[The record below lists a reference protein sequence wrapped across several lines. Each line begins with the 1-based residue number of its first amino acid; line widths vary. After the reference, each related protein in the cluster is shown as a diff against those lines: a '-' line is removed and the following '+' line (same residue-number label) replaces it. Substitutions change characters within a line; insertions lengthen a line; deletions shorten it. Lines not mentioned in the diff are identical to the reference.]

1 MNLLL
6 LKLVSGGQTGAD
18 RAALDWAIG
27 NDIPHGGWCPKGR
40 RAEDGPIDARYQL
53 KETPSSDSV
62 QRTEWKEKYE
72 EFLVHEYFTKD
83 GTVGVQITEYDPSD
97 ATAYDS
103 KSLYSGVLFLKT
115 DGRVAGRYKLPG
127 WRAGHVQSNSNNS
140 VIVADAYL
148 PQPESNWDKQ
158 YWAEGSK
165 FMSLNYPEG
174 DRLRVERLCYHG
186 TSWRTQ
192 ESHPHAIFSP
202 DDRQVLFS
210 AEVDKSNSVYVV
222 DL

>member
-1 MNLLL
+1 M
-6 LKLVSGGQTGAD
+6 
-18 RAALDWAIG
+18 
-27 NDIPHGGWCPKGR
+27 
-40 RAEDGPIDARYQL
+40 
-53 KETPSSDSV
+53 
-62 QRTEWKEKYE
+62 
-72 EFLVHEYFTKD
+72 
-83 GTVGVQITEYDPSD
+83 
-97 ATAYDS
+97 
-103 KSLYSGVLFLKT
+103 LFLKT

-127 WRAGHVQSNSNNS
+127 WRAGHVQSNSCNS

-148 PQPESNWDKQ
+148 PQPESNWDKE
-158 YWAEGSK
+158 YWAEGWK

-174 DRLRVERLCYHG
+174 DRLRVDRLCYHG